1 MLRKHWSIKVSLKS
15 YIKNTKYN
23 ENNTLTFNIT
33 FNFTPLNFYL
43 RITLKRFNFLSLAVS
58 YRSGVLTANESRYV
72 RFY

>member
-33 FNFTPLNFYL
+33 FDFTPLNFYL
-43 RITLKRFNFLSLAVS
+43 RITLEKFNLLSLAVS
-58 YRSGVLTANESRYV
+58 YRSEVLRANKSRYV